1 MGLLKA
7 PLLLPPISRSNG
19 LTRDFIGPEVGFAE
33 IAIDFPQA
41 RFWTTSGLL
50 TTRPNGTHLTQA
62 APARRTKNFTCE
74 IVLSSEFRKR

>member
-1 MGLLKA
+1 MSSDAPYSRPPTPLGQYVVQPETYGL
-7 PLLLPPISRSNG
+7 
-19 LTRDFIGPEVGFAE
+19 E
-33 IAIDFPQA
+33 A
-41 RFWTTSGLL
+41 RFWTTSGLP